1 MKNISKNIKVLIVLV
16 VLIVS
21 CLFLGFGYDMI
32 HLDFKKKSSFEQDMT
47 KRASYQEKNIFEINE
62 ILLFSS
68 ATATQNETINK
79 ASWNVNVSQF
89 SDMAIFI
96 DHHPENGLTAEN
108 TIKELY
114 IDDIEYLES
123 PTLGTPILYYKN
135 EKDFGK
141 LSYVEENKIE
151 NDLRYTII
159 PYDQEKDTSKPQ
171 IYDSSFSPI
180 CLGFVNE
187 NIKKNYT
194 ISDISTPLTYNGNI
208 LKRCNIGLN
217 SIATRISFK
226 LHIINQMDHHFVT
239 AITLDIPL
247 KNEDTTIYDGTLT
260 RKITDFSNIK
270 FYLSN

>member
-1 MKNISKNIKVLIVLV
+1 MKNISKNIKILVLLV

-21 CLFLGFGYDMI
+21 SIFLGFGYDMI
-32 HLDFKKKSSFEQDMT
+32 HLDFKKKTSFEQDMV
-47 KRASYQEKNIFEINE
+47 KRASYQEKNIFEISK

-68 ATATQNETINK
+68 GAATQNETTNK

-89 SDMAIFI
+89 CDIAIFI
-96 DHHPENGLTAEN
+96 NHHSENGLTSEN

-114 IDDIEYLES
+114 IDDINYLES

-151 NDLRYTII
+151 NDLHYTII

-208 LKRCNIGLN
+208 LKRCSVGLN

-226 LHIINQMDHHFVT
+226 LHIINQVDYHFVT

-247 KNEDTTIYDGTLT
+247 KNENTTIYDGTLT
-260 RKITDFSNIK
+260 KEITDFKNTK

>member
-1 MKNISKNIKVLIVLV
+1 MKNLSKNIKLPVLLV
-16 VLIVS
+16 ILILS
-21 CLFLGFGYDMI
+21 SIFLGFSYDMI
-32 HLDFKKKSSFEQDMT
+32 HSDFKKKSSFEQDIV
-47 KRASYQEKNIFEINE
+47 KRASYQEKNIFEISK

-68 ATATQNETINK
+68 ATATQNETTNK

-89 SDMAIFI
+89 CDIAISI
-96 DHHPENGLTAEN
+96 NHHSENGLTAEN

-114 IDDIEYLES
+114 IDDIEYLET

-135 EKDFGK
+135 QNDFGK
-141 LSYVEENKIE
+141 LSYVEENKIQD
-151 NDLRYTII
+151 NLQYTVI
-159 PYDQEKDTSKPQ
+159 PYNQEKDTSKPQ

-194 ISDISTPLTYNGNI
+194 ISDISTPLTYNGSI
-208 LKRCNIGLN
+208 LRKCNVGLN

-226 LHIINQMDHHFVT
+226 LHIINQMDYHFVT
-239 AITLDIPL
+239 TVTLDIPL
-247 KNEDTTIYDGTLT
+247 KDDDATIYDGYIQ
-260 RKITDFSNIK
+260 KEITDFSNMK